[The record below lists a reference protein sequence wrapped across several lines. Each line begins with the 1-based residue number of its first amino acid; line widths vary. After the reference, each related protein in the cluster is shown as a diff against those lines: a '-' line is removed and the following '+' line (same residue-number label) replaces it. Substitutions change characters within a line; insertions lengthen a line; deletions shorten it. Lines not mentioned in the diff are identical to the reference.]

1 MDLRLALLEL
11 AAQHHLTPEEAA
23 RLARIEGEAAEPPD
37 LARTVAFGAAIL
49 GAALGGLGIIFWVA
63 ANWDMLSRSERF
75 ALLQA
80 VIVVMCAG
88 AFLRP
93 AARVP
98 LSVLALLTIGGLFA
112 YFGQTYQTGA
122 DPWQLFALW
131 AALSLPLCLGV
142 RHDALWAPWALVA
155 MSAISLWIH
164 AHAGHSWEVD
174 ASSLAVHLS
183 GWSMALLLPLA
194 LSPAFGRHTGSGL
207 ASFRVSLILACV
219 IVTITAAIGLT
230 GKQVAP
236 QYALGLLMLGA
247 AGVLFSLPRFVDTFA
262 LSTVGLGLNIL
273 LVCGTANWLL
283 RDKVGNDV
291 GEFVLIGLVAAV
303 MLAATVSL
311 VMMLARAQANKG
323 AQA

>member
-1 MDLRLALLEL
+1 MDLRLALHEL
-11 AAQHHLTPEEAA
+11 AAQHQLTAEATA
-23 RLARIEGEAAEPPD
+23 RLAALGDSNAEPSQLGRRVP
-37 LARTVAFGAAIL
+37 FGVAIL

-63 ANWDMLSRSERF
+63 ANWDLLSRGGRF

-80 VIVVMCAG
+80 VIAVMCAG
-88 AFLRP
+88 ALLRP

-98 LSVLALLTIGGLFA
+98 LSVLALLGIGGLFA

-164 AHAGHSWEVD
+164 AYSGHSWRVD
-174 ASSLAVHLS
+174 ASDLAVHLA
-183 GWSMALLLPLA
+183 GWSMALLLTVA
-194 LSPAFGRHTGSGL
+194 ASPAFGRYTGAGL
-207 ASFRVSLILACV
+207 TTLRISLILASI
-219 IVTITAAIGLT
+219 IVTITAAIGLFGT
-230 GKQVAP
+230 HVAP

-247 AGVLFSLPRFVDTFA
+247 AAMFFSQPRFLDIFA
-262 LSTVGLGLNIL
+262 LSAVGLGLNIL
-273 LVCGTANWLL
+273 LVCGAARWLF
-283 RDKVGNDV
+283 NDNTRMNV
-291 GEFVLIGLVAAV
+291 LPLLLIGLIAAGL
-303 MLAATVSL
+303 LASTVTL
-311 VMMLARAQANKG
+311 IMKLARLQAEG